1 MPHIVLETSA
11 DVLENDRIPDI
22 LEGLVA
28 ELSGCESVDPASIK
42 AYHGLRGNWV
52 MGAGAPRGFVHCEV
66 RLLAGRS
73 AELRAEIAERMLGRL
88 RGHVSESLEAGEIS
102 LTVEVREMDSDA
114 YRKTTG

>member
-1 MPHIVLETSA
+1 MPHIALETSA

-28 ELSGCESVDPASIK
+28 ELSECESVDPASIK

-66 RLLAGRS
+66 RLLTGRS
-73 AELRAEIAERMLGRL
+73 PELRAKIADRMLGRL
-88 RGHVSESLEAGEIS
+88 RSHLSESLEAGEIS
-102 LTVEVREMDSDA
+102 VTVDVREMDSNT
-114 YRKTTG
+114 YRKTLH